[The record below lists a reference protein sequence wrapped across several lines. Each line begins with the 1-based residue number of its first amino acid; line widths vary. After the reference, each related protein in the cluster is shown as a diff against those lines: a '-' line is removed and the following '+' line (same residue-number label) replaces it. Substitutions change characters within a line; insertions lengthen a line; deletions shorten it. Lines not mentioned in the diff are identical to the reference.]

1 MLDRTLLPPHLAIT
15 EQDLQNTPPAILNLL
30 RFLLRENVELKRQVE
45 DLRTQ
50 VAKQSKQIEELTS
63 RLNLN
68 SSNSSR
74 PPSSDSPYKSKEA
87 GKENKKSGAKKG
99 HKGHRQTMLEPTA
112 TKIIQP
118 EICSCGNT
126 TFNDLTD
133 YYTHQ
138 MIELPEIKMDVTHFV
153 LYKGICSCCGKT
165 NKGLIPKEHR
175 TGYGPRLSALIAE
188 MAGTQADSRS
198 IIQTFCDSVLG
209 FSISLGAIQKVL
221 DRVSQAIEPSYKM
234 IVTQV
239 RQDAVNHVDET
250 SWHKNGVLMWLWVMA
265 NTSSAFFMIH
275 SHRSWEA
282 FQELIRDW
290 KGILVSDGYNV
301 YCKWVGLR
309 QTCLSHL
316 IRDAKKLS
324 ESLNIDIMLFGKWV
338 LKDLQCLCHM
348 ANAPPTEKEWET
360 FYGRLMQL
368 IARYRDNKDAT
379 GTFARRLEREIA
391 HLWVFLEQEGVSP
404 TNNHA
409 ERMIR
414 FGVLWRKCSQ
424 GTSSDK
430 GNRWVERILSLR
442 QTCRLRSL
450 KTYPVLVDAVQRY
463 FRGQETNT
471 AWITQ
476 H

>member
-1 MLDRTLLPPHLAIT
+1 MLDRTLLPPHIVIT
-15 EQDLQNTPPAILNLL
+15 AQDLQNTPPAILALL
-30 RFLLRENVELKRQVE
+30 EYLLQENMALKKLVEAQGR
-45 DLRTQ
+45 
-50 VAKQSKQIEELTS
+50 QIEELRA

-68 SSNSSR
+68 SGNSSR
-74 PPSSDSPYKSKEA
+74 PPSTDSPYKSKET
-87 GKENKKSGAKKG
+87 GKNKKKSGAKKG
-99 HKGHRQTMLEPTA
+99 HKGHRQTLLTPTE
-112 TKIIQP
+112 TKLIKP
-118 EICSCGNT
+118 DACSCGST
-126 TFNDLTD
+126 TFRDLAD

-138 MIELPEIKMDVTHFV
+138 VIELPEIKMDVTHFV
-153 LYKGICSCCGKT
+153 LFKGVCSCCGKT

-175 TGYGPRLSALIAE
+175 TGFGPRLTALIAE

-221 DRVSQAIEPSYKM
+221 DRVSQAIEPSYKV
-234 IVTQV
+234 IATQV
-239 RQDAVNHVDET
+239 RQAAVNHIDET
-250 SWHKNGVLMWLWVMA
+250 SWHNNGILMWLWVMA
-265 NTSSAFFMIH
+265 NKRSALFMIH
-275 SHRSWEA
+275 SRRSWEA

-316 IRDAKKLS
+316 IRDAKGLS
-324 ESLNIDIMLFGKWV
+324 QSLNVDIMLFGRRAWEE
-338 LKDLQCLCHM
+338 LRCLCHM
-348 ANAPPTEKEWET
+348 ANAPPTEKEWEA

-368 IARYRDNKDAT
+368 IARYRDNRDET
-379 GTFARRLEREIA
+379 GRFARRLERELV
-391 HLWVFLEQEGVSP
+391 HLWTFLEQEGVSP

-430 GNRWVERILSLR
+430 GNRWVERILTLR

-450 KTYPVLVDAVQRY
+450 KTYPILVDAVRCY
-463 FRGQETNT
+463 FKEQEPDLSWVN
-471 AWITQ
+471 Q
-476 H
+476 Y

>member
-1 MLDRTLLPPHLAIT
+1 MLDRTLLPPHLTIT
-15 EQDLQNTPPAILNLL
+15 EQDLQNTPLAILNLL
-30 RFLLRENVELKRQVE
+30 GFLLRENMELKRQVE

-99 HKGHRQTMLEPTA
+99 HKGHRQTMLDPTA

-138 MIELPEIKMDVTHFV
+138 VIELPEIKMNVTHFV

-175 TGYGPRLSALIAE
+175 TGYGPRLCALIAE

-209 FSISLGAIQKVL
+209 FTISLGAIQKVL
-221 DRVSQAIEPSYKM
+221 DRVSQAIEPSYTM
-234 IVTQV
+234 IATQV

-275 SHRSWEA
+275 SHRSREA
-282 FQELIRDW
+282 FQELIREW

-301 YCKWVGLR
+301 YCTWVGLR

-360 FYGRLMQL
+360 FYGRLLQL
-368 IARYRDNKDAT
+368 IARYRNNKDAT

-450 KTYPVLVDAVQRY
+450 KTYPLLVDAVQRY
-463 FRGQETNT
+463 FGGQETNT

>member
-15 EQDLQNTPPAILNLL
+15 EQDLQNTPPVILTLL
-30 RFLLRENVELKRQVE
+30 EYLLQENMALK
-45 DLRTQ
+45 
-50 VAKQSKQIEELTS
+50 KQGEAQGRQIEELRA

-68 SSNSSR
+68 SGNSSR
-74 PPSSDSPYKSKEA
+74 PPSTDSPYKSKET
-87 GKENKKSGAKKG
+87 GKEKKKSGAKKG
-99 HKGHRQTMLEPTA
+99 HKGHRQTLLTPTE

-118 EICSCGNT
+118 EICSCGNGEMV
-126 TFNDLTD
+126 DLTP

-138 MIELPEIKMDVTHFV
+138 EIELPEIKMDVTHFV
-153 LYKGICSCCGKT
+153 LYKGVCSCCGKT
-165 NKGLIPKEHR
+165 NKGLIPREHR
-175 TGYGPRLSALIAE
+175 TGFGPRLSALIAE

-221 DRVSQAIEPSYKM
+221 DRVSQAILPSYKM
-234 IVTQV
+234 IATQV
-239 RQDAVNHVDET
+239 RQAAVNHIDET
-250 SWHKNGVLMWLWVMA
+250 SWHKNGALMWLWVMA
-265 NTSSAFFMIH
+265 NKRSALFMIH
-275 SHRSWEA
+275 SRRSWEA

-316 IRDAKKLS
+316 IRDAKRLS
-324 ESLNIDIMLFGKWV
+324 QSLNVDIMLFGRWV
-338 LKDLQCLCHM
+338 WEDLRCLCHM
-348 ANAPPTEKEWET
+348 ANAPPSEKEWEE
-360 FYGRLMQL
+360 FYGRLIQL
-368 IARYRDNKDAT
+368 IARFRDNKAAT

-450 KTYPVLVDAVQRY
+450 KTYPLLVDAVHCY
-463 FRGQETNT
+463 FKEQKPDLSWV
-471 AWITQ
+471 AQ

>member
-1 MLDRTLLPPHLAIT
+1 MLDRTLLPPHIVISA
-15 EQDLQNTPPAILNLL
+15 QDLQNTPPVILTLL
-30 RFLLRENVELKRQVE
+30 EYLLQENMALKKQVE
-45 DLRTQ
+45 AQGR
-50 VAKQSKQIEELTS
+50 QIEELRA

-68 SSNSSR
+68 SGNSSR
-74 PPSSDSPYKSKEA
+74 PPSTDSPYKSKET
-87 GKENKKSGAKKG
+87 GKDKKKSGAKKG
-99 HKGHRQTMLEPTA
+99 HKGHRQSLLTPTE

-118 EICSCGNT
+118 EICSCGNGKMV
-126 TFNDLTD
+126 DLTP

-138 MIELPEIKMDVTHFV
+138 EIELPEIKMDVTHFV
-153 LYKGICSCCGKT
+153 LYKGVCSCCGKT
-165 NKGLIPKEHR
+165 NKGLIPRDHR
-175 TGYGPRLSALIAE
+175 TGFGPRLTALIAE

-221 DRVSQAIEPSYKM
+221 DRVSQAIEPAYKVIAM
-234 IVTQV
+234 QV
-239 RQDAVNHVDET
+239 RQAAVNHIDET
-250 SWHKNGVLMWLWVMA
+250 SWHKNGVLMWLWVMT
-265 NTSSAFFMIH
+265 NKRSALFMIH
-275 SHRSWEA
+275 SRRSWEA
-282 FQELIRDW
+282 FQELIREW

-316 IRDAKKLS
+316 IRDAKGLS
-324 ESLNIDIMLFGKWV
+324 QSLNVDIMLFGRRAWE
-338 LKDLQCLCHM
+338 DLRCLCHM

-368 IARYRDNKDAT
+368 ISRYRDNTDET
-379 GTFARRLEREIA
+379 GRFARRLEREMA
-391 HLWVFLEQEGVSP
+391 HLWTFLEQAGVSP

-409 ERMIR
+409 ERTIR

-430 GNRWVERILSLR
+430 GNRWVERILTLK

-450 KTYPVLVDAVQRY
+450 KTYPILADAVRCY
-463 FRGQETNT
+463 FKEQEPDLS
-471 AWITQ
+471 WVTQ
-476 H
+476 Y

>member
-30 RFLLRENVELKRQVE
+30 GFLLRENMELKRQVE

-99 HKGHRQTMLEPTA
+99 HKGHRQTMLDPTA

-138 MIELPEIKMDVTHFV
+138 VIELPEIKMDVTHFV

-175 TGYGPRLSALIAE
+175 TGYGPRLCALIAE

-234 IVTQV
+234 IATQV

-290 KGILVSDGYNV
+290 KGILISDGYNV

-450 KTYPVLVDAVQRY
+450 KTYPILVDAVQRY

>member
-30 RFLLRENVELKRQVE
+30 GFLLRENMELKRQVE
-45 DLRTQ
+45 DLTKQ
-50 VAKQSKQIEELTS
+50 VVKQSKQIEELTS

-74 PPSSDSPYKSKEA
+74 PPSSDSPYQSKEA
-87 GKENKKSGAKKG
+87 GKEHKKPGAKKG
-99 HKGHRQTMLEPTA
+99 HKGHRQAMLDPTE

-118 EICSCGNT
+118 GICSCGNT

-138 MIELPEIKMDVTHFV
+138 VIELPEIKMDVTHFV

-165 NKGLIPKEHR
+165 SKGLIPKEHR
-175 TGYGPRLSALIAE
+175 TGYGPRLCALIAE

-198 IIQTFCDSVLG
+198 TIQTFCYSVLG
-209 FSISLGAIQKVL
+209 LKISLGTIQKIL
-221 DRVSQAIEPSYKM
+221 DRVSQAILPSYKM
-234 IVTQV
+234 IATQV
-239 RQDAVNHVDET
+239 RQGAVNHVDET
-250 SWHKNGVLMWLWVMA
+250 SWHKNGILMWLWVMA
-265 NTSSAFFMIH
+265 NKRSALFMIH
-275 SHRSWEA
+275 SHRSWDA

-290 KGILVSDGYNV
+290 KGILVSDGYKV
-301 YCKWVGLR
+301 YCKWIGLR
-309 QTCLSHL
+309 QTCLAHL

-348 ANAPPTEKEWET
+348 ANAPPSEKEWEE
-360 FYGRLMQL
+360 FYGRLIRL
-368 IARYRDNKDAT
+368 IARFRDNKDAT

-430 GNRWVERILSLR
+430 GNRWVERILTLR

-450 KTYPVLVDAVQRY
+450 KTYPILVDAVRCY
-463 FRGQETNT
+463 FKKQEPDLS
-471 AWITQ
+471 WVTQ

>member
-1 MLDRTLLPPHLAIT
+1 MLDRTLLPPHLTIT
-15 EQDLQNTPPAILNLL
+15 DQDIQNTPPVILTFLEYLLQENTALKKSVAIQG
-30 RFLLRENVELKRQVE
+30 R
-45 DLRTQ
+45 
-50 VAKQSKQIEELTS
+50 QIEELNS

-87 GKENKKSGAKKG
+87 GTDKKKSGAKKG
-99 HKGHRQTMLEPTA
+99 HKGHRQTLLAPTE
-112 TKIIQP
+112 TKLINP
-118 EICSCGNT
+118 EACSCGNT
-126 TFNDLTD
+126 TFHDLTD

-138 MIELPEIKMDVTHFV
+138 VIELPEIEMDVTHFV
-153 LYKGICSCCGKT
+153 LYKGSCSCCGKT

-175 TGYGPRLSALIAE
+175 TGFGPRLSALIAE

-198 IIQTFCDSVLG
+198 IIQMFCDSVLG

-234 IVTQV
+234 IATRV

-275 SHRSWEA
+275 SHRSREA
-282 FQELIRDW
+282 FQSLISDW
-290 KGILVSDGYNV
+290 KGILVSDGYGV
-301 YCKWVGLR
+301 YRKWVGLR
-309 QTCLSHL
+309 QTCLAHL

-324 ESLNIDIMLFGKWV
+324 ESLNMDIMLFGKWV
-338 LKDLQCLCHM
+338 LQDLQCLCHM
-348 ANAPPTEKEWET
+348 ANAPPSEKEWEE
-360 FYGRLMQL
+360 FYGRMIQL
-368 IARYRDNKDAT
+368 IVRYRDHKDAT

-414 FGVLWRKCSQ
+414 FGVMWRKCSQ

-450 KTYPVLVDAVQRY
+450 KTYPILVDAVQRY
-463 FRGQETNT
+463 FRGQEPNT
-471 AWITQ
+471 DWITQ

>member
-1 MLDRTLLPPHLAIT
+1 MLDRTLLPPHIVIT
-15 EQDLQNTPPAILNLL
+15 AQDLQNTPPAILALL
-30 RFLLRENVELKRQVE
+30 EYLLQENMALKKQVE
-45 DLRTQ
+45 AQGR
-50 VAKQSKQIEELTS
+50 QIEELRA

-68 SSNSSR
+68 SGNSSR
-74 PPSSDSPYKSKEA
+74 PPSTDSPYKSKET
-87 GKENKKSGAKKG
+87 GKNKKSGAKKG
-99 HKGHRQTMLEPTA
+99 HKGYRQTLLAPTE
-112 TKIIQP
+112 TKLIKP
-118 EICSCGNT
+118 DACSCGNT
-126 TFNDLTD
+126 TFHDLTD

-138 MIELPEIKMDVTHFV
+138 VIELPEIKMDVTHFV
-153 LYKGICSCCGKT
+153 LYKGSCTCCGKT
-165 NKGLIPKEHR
+165 NKGLIPREQR
-175 TGYGPRLSALIAE
+175 TGFGPRLTALIAE

-221 DRVSQAIEPSYKM
+221 DRVSRAIEPSYKM
-234 IVTQV
+234 IATQV
-239 RQDAVNHVDET
+239 RQAAVNHVDET
-250 SWHKNGVLMWLWVMA
+250 SWHKSGALMWLWVMA
-265 NTSSAFFMIH
+265 NTKSALFMIH

-282 FQELIRDW
+282 FRELIRDW

-301 YCKWVGLR
+301 YCKWIGLR

-316 IRDAKKLS
+316 IRDAKGLS
-324 ESLNIDIMLFGKWV
+324 ESMNMDTVMFGRRAWEE
-338 LKDLQCLCHM
+338 LRCLCHM
-348 ANAPPTEKEWET
+348 ANAPPSEKEWEA

-368 IARYRDNKDAT
+368 ISRYRDKRDET
-379 GTFARRLEREIA
+379 GRFARRLEREMA
-391 HLWVFLEQEGVSP
+391 HLWTFLEQEGVSP

-450 KTYPVLVDAVQRY
+450 KTYPILVDAVRCY
-463 FRGQETNT
+463 FKEQEPNLS
-471 AWITQ
+471 WVTQ
-476 H
+476 Y

>member
-30 RFLLRENVELKRQVE
+30 GFLLRENMELKRQAE
-45 DLRTQ
+45 DLKKQ
-50 VAKQSKQIEELTS
+50 VVEQNKQIEELKS

-68 SSNSSR
+68 SGNSSR
-74 PPSSDSPYKSKEA
+74 PPSTDSPYKSKET
-87 GKENKKSGAKKG
+87 GKDQKNSGAKKG
-99 HKGHRQTMLEPTA
+99 HKGYRQSLLTPTETKLIKPEACACGSA
-112 TKIIQP
+112 T
-118 EICSCGNT
+118 
-126 TFNDLTD
+126 FHDLTD

-138 MIELPEIKMDVTHFV
+138 VIELPEIKMDVTHFV
-153 LYKGICSCCGKT
+153 LYRGSCSSCGKM
-165 NKGLIPKEHR
+165 NKGLIPREHR
-175 TGYGPRLSALIAE
+175 TGFGPRLSALIAE

-234 IVTQV
+234 IAVQV
-239 RQDAVNHVDET
+239 RQATVNHIDET

-265 NTSSAFFMIH
+265 NKTSALFMIH
-275 SHRSWEA
+275 SRRSWEA
-282 FQELIRDW
+282 FQELILDW

-316 IRDAKKLS
+316 IRNAKGLS
-324 ESLNIDIMLFGKWV
+324 QSLNVDIAIFGRRACEE
-338 LKDLQCLCHM
+338 LRCLCHM
-348 ANAPPTEKEWET
+348 ANAPPPEKEWEA

-368 IARYRDNKDAT
+368 ISRYRDNTDET
-379 GTFARRLEREIA
+379 GRFARRLEREMA
-391 HLWVFLEQEGVSP
+391 HLWTFLEQEGVSP

-430 GNRWVERILSLR
+430 GNRWVERILTLR

-450 KTYPVLVDAVQRY
+450 KTYPILVDAVRCY
-463 FRGQETNT
+463 FEDQLPNT
-471 AWITQ
+471 AWITEQ
-476 H
+476 

>member
-1 MLDRTLLPPHLAIT
+1 MLDRTLLPPHIVISA
-15 EQDLQNTPPAILNLL
+15 QDLQNTPPVILTLL
-30 RFLLRENVELKRQVE
+30 EYLLQENMALK
-45 DLRTQ
+45 
-50 VAKQSKQIEELTS
+50 KQAEAQGRQIEELRA

-74 PPSSDSPYKSKEA
+74 PPSSDSPYKSKET
-87 GKENKKSGAKKG
+87 GKDNKKSGAKMG
-99 HKGHRQTMLEPTA
+99 HKGHRQTLLTPTE
-112 TKIIQP
+112 TKLIKP
-118 EICSCGNT
+118 DACSCGNT
-126 TFNDLTD
+126 TFHDLTD

-138 MIELPEIKMDVTHFV
+138 VIELPEIKMDVMHFV
-153 LYKGICSCCGKT
+153 LYKGVCSCCGKT

-175 TGYGPRLSALIAE
+175 TGFGPRLSALIAE

-209 FSISLGAIQKVL
+209 FSISLGAIQKIL
-221 DRVSQAIEPSYKM
+221 DRVSQAIEPSYTM
-234 IVTQV
+234 IATQV
-239 RQDAVNHVDET
+239 RQGAVNHVDET

-275 SHRSWEA
+275 SRRSWEA

-324 ESLNIDIMLFGKWV
+324 ESMSVDTVMFGRWACKE
-338 LKDLQCLCHM
+338 LRCLCHM
-348 ANAPPTEKEWET
+348 ANAPPTEKEWEA

-368 IARYRDNKDAT
+368 ISRYRDNRDAT
-379 GTFARRLEREIA
+379 GTFARRLERELV
-391 HLWVFLEQEGVSP
+391 HLWTFLEQEGVSP

-450 KTYPVLVDAVQRY
+450 KTYPILVDAVRRY
-463 FRGQETNT
+463 FNGQEPDLSWLT
-471 AWITQ
+471 
-476 H
+476 